1 MKTFKKILIVLLVII
16 AIPFIVALF
25 VPNHFANE
33 GQVVINKPVYEVF
46 DYIKYVKN
54 QDNFGV
60 WQLSDPN
67 MKTTEEGQDGTV
79 GFKYNWDSEKLG
91 KGAQVI
97 TNIVENQRMES
108 DMFFLEFDDKP
119 NKAYITVEEQTP
131 GQTLVK
137 WGISGETPYPWNLM
151 SLFHN
156 MDNDFNAGLEKLKE
170 ILESQEGVA
179 SDKTFL
185 FNYYKE
191 TLQKLESQVLGL
203 SKEQMHFKPTED
215 SWSISQCLEHIVLTE
230 NMILGMIKEYMEKP
244 INPQDRE
251 KIKFSDKEIMDM
263 VVDRREKY
271 QAPETLIAEG
281 KYDDPHA
288 AILDLKLQREEI
300 FSIVKNTPIGEFRN
314 RVNESPAGSVDAYQS
329 LLFLAGHTARHTFQI
344 EEIKTN
350 NNFPK

>member
-1 MKTFKKILIVLLVII
+1 
-16 AIPFIVALF
+16 
-25 VPNHFANE
+25 
-33 GQVVINKPVYEVF
+33 
-46 DYIKYVKN
+46 
-54 QDNFGV
+54 
-60 WQLSDPN
+60 
-67 MKTTEEGQDGTV
+67 
-79 GFKYNWDSEKLG
+79 
-91 KGAQVI
+91 GAQLI
-97 TNIVENQRMES
+97 TNIVPNERMES

-191 TLQKLESQVLGL
+191 TLQKLESQVMVL

-215 SWSISQCLEHIVLTE
+215 LWSISQCLEHIVRTE
-230 NMILGMIKEYMEKP
+230 NMILGMIKEYMEQP

-263 VVDRREKY
+263 VV
-271 QAPETLIAEG
+271 
-281 KYDDPHA
+281 
-288 AILDLKLQREEI
+288 
-300 FSIVKNTPIGEFRN
+300 
-314 RVNESPAGSVDAYQS
+314 
-329 LLFLAGHTARHTFQI
+329 
-344 EEIKTN
+344 
-350 NNFPK
+350 